1 MATVQNDAYINQRLV
16 LFAKRLAITLV
27 GIATILGACITYGWI
42 ADAEIFKHMF
52 MSGPVVW
59 SSVGINTVLLAVVVG
74 LLIGCFQLSLS
85 DKVMF
90 YCKVIGS
97 ILCLIVFASALST
110 VIETLGGLDLG
121 LNHIWYRPS
130 EDSSGLSYPGPMT
143 PDVSIA
149 FIALSV
155 ALFIQTWLSHS
166 KIEIAQWLCAVALV
180 VTSLPLVGA
189 MSGAESLCTF
199 FGCLRMS
206 EAISILFILLSGS
219 CFLIRPDQ
227 GLSAFLWSYSAAGL
241 VARRAAL
248 LVIFLPAIFGL
259 RFALVHYQI
268 VDNSLGW
275 VAFGVGGLALAIALV
290 VSGVRSAEQL
300 MTSAVRVSPALVP
313 QGADSIPFSINT
325 GLDQNASGAVQR
337 LGTGSFMGAEGRVEA
352 LPPSERVR
360 KVCLA
365 CEVEFSKDED
375 VCPECESALTGM
387 VDKSLVGQ
395 LFADKY
401 EVVWALGDGG
411 MASVY
416 LAKHLYTK
424 QDVAI
429 KVLHASLSGN
439 IHGVKRFQQEAKAL
453 GTLNHPNIVG
463 VKDFGF
469 TTGGE
474 AFLAMEYIKGT
485 SLSDIIRKKKS
496 LTTLETA
503 LIMVQ
508 VCEALLHAHGEGIIH
523 RDLKPS
529 NIMCSPDGRGGYDVK
544 VVDFGLAKVTGRDDP
559 EMIKLTQTGDCQG
572 SPPYMSP
579 EQCTSRPVDY
589 RSDIYALGCII
600 FECLAGSPPFLST
613 SVFETMTMHVTSPA
627 PGMPPNLQI
636 PQNIRSMIAT
646 SLEKDPESRQKSVQE
661 IQAVL
666 VSVIS

>member
-1 MATVQNDAYINQRLV
+1 MSIVQTDQYINQRLV
-16 LFAKRLAITLV
+16 NFAKRLAIALV
-27 GIATILGACITYGWI
+27 GIATILGACIVYGWL
-42 ADAEIFKHMF
+42 ADAEICKHMF

-59 SSVGINTVLLAVVVG
+59 SSVGIDAVLLAAVLS
-74 LLIGCFQLSLS
+74 LLIASFQLPLS
-85 DKVMF
+85 DKIVF
-90 YCKVIGS
+90 VCKVLGS
-97 ILCLIVFASALST
+97 VLCFIVFASALST

-121 LNHIWYRPS
+121 LNHTWYRPS

-143 PDVSIA
+143 PDVSLA

-155 ALFIQTWLSHS
+155 ALFIQTWLSVS
-166 KIEIAQWLCAVALV
+166 KIEIAQWLSVVALV

-219 CFLIRPDQ
+219 CFLLRPDQ

-248 LVIFLPAIFGL
+248 LVIFMPALFGL
-259 RFALVHYQI
+259 RFVLVHYKI

-300 MTSAVRVSPALVP
+300 MTTAVRVSPALLAPVSSSVVASSIYSP
-313 QGADSIPFSINT
+313 VAD
-325 GLDQNASGAVQR
+325 ASGEPQSFS
-337 LGTGSFMGAEGRVEA
+337 TGSFV
-352 LPPSERVR
+352 SDRVR

-375 VCPECESALTGM
+375 VCPECESALTRM
-387 VDKSLVGQ
+387 IDKSLVGQ

-401 EVVWALGDGG
+401 EVVWSLGDGG

-469 TTGGE
+469 TTDGE
-474 AFLAMEYIKGT
+474 AFLAMEYVKGT
-485 SLSDIIRKKKS
+485 ALSDLISKQKS
-496 LTTLETA
+496 LTMYETA
-503 LIMVQ
+503 LIIVQ

-544 VVDFGLAKVTGRDDP
+544 VVDFGLAKMSGRDDP

-579 EQCTSRPVDY
+579 EQCTSKPVDY

-600 FECLAGSPPFLST
+600 FECLVGTPPFLST
-613 SVFETMTMHVTSPA
+613 SVFETMTMHVSSPA
-627 PGMPPNLQI
+627 PGFPPNLPI
-636 PQNIRSMIAT
+636 PPDVRTMVSIA
-646 SLEKDPESRQKSVQE
+646 LEKNPDSRQKSVEE

>member
-1 MATVQNDAYINQRLV
+1 MSTVQTDQYINQRLV
-16 LFAKRLAITLV
+16 TFAKWLAVALV
-27 GIATILGACITYGWI
+27 GIATILGACITYGWVL
-42 ADAEIFKHMF
+42 DAEICKHMF
-52 MSGPVVW
+52 MSGPVIW
-59 SSVGINTVLLAVVVG
+59 SSVGINTVLLATVLS
-74 LLIGCFQLSLS
+74 LLIACFQLPLS
-85 DKVMF
+85 AKVVF
-90 YCKVIGS
+90 GCKVVGS
-97 ILCLIVFASALST
+97 VLCFIVFASALST

-143 PDVSIA
+143 PDVSLA

-155 ALFIQTWLSHS
+155 ALFIQTWLSVS
-166 KIEIAQWLCAVALV
+166 KIEIAQWLCVIALG

-219 CFLIRPDQ
+219 CFLLRPDQ

-248 LVIFLPAIFGL
+248 LVIFLPALFGL
-259 RFALVHYQI
+259 RFALVHYKI

-275 VAFGVGGLALAIALV
+275 VAFGVGGLSLAIALV

-300 MTSAVRVSPALVP
+300 MTSAVRVSPALVAP
-313 QGADSIPFSINT
+313 SSE
-325 GLDQNASGAVQR
+325 ASGNSIQSF
-337 LGTGSFMGAEGRVEA
+337 GTGSFMGIDGLIQAPV
-352 LPPSERVR
+352 PSDRVR

-365 CEVEFSKDED
+365 CEVEFSKYED
-375 VCPECESALTGM
+375 VCPECESALTRM
-387 VDKSLVGQ
+387 IDKSLVGQ

-416 LAKHLYTK
+416 LAKHVYTK

-429 KVLHASLSGN
+429 KVLHASLAGN

-469 TTGGE
+469 TTDGE
-474 AFLAMEYIKGT
+474 AFLAMEYVKGT
-485 SLSDIIRKKKS
+485 ALSDLISKQKS
-496 LTTLETA
+496 LTMYDTA

-508 VCEALLHAHGEGIIH
+508 VCEALLHAHGAGIIH

-529 NIMCSPDGRGGYDVK
+529 NIMCSPDGHGGYDVK
-544 VVDFGLAKVTGRDDP
+544 VVDFGLAKMSGRDDP
-559 EMIKLTQTGDCQG
+559 DMIKLTQTGDCQG

-579 EQCTSRPVDY
+579 EQCTAKPVDY
-589 RSDIYALGCII
+589 RSDIYSLGCIV
-600 FECLAGSPPFLST
+600 FECLVGTPPFLST
-613 SVFETMTMHVTSPA
+613 SVFETMTMHVSTPA
-627 PGMPPNLQI
+627 PGFPPNMPI
-636 PQNIRSMIAT
+636 PQEVRSMVSIA
-646 SLEKDPESRQKSVQE
+646 LEKNPEARQKSVDE
-661 IQAVL
+661 IQSVL